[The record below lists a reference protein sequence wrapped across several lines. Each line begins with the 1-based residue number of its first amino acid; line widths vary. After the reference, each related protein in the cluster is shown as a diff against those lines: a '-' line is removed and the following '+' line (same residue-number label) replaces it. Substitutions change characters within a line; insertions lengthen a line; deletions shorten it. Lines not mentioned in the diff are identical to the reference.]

1 MRKHWGAHHKHV
13 DTERIRYITAYVTRY
28 TADRATRQTVPRP
41 VVSAYKSVS
50 LISVFFGARRRGRKP
65 RRLGRDIYA
74 VECERRKTRRT
85 GRRAAGDDVWQ
96 RGRVGGS
103 HRHQGE
109 RHHASV
115 FFWHQCRMALA
126 GLGRDV
132 TGAAGGAPA
141 PVSVEPADTRLWT
154 GFRSPLST
162 LRPCLARI
170 HAAGTSKCQHRSSR
184 RLGRRLDAGASEP
197 AAPPEAG

>member
-50 LISVFFGARRRGRKP
+50 LISVFFAARRRGRKP

-141 PVSVEPADTRLWT
+141 PTIALDGLPVA
-154 GFRSPLST
+154 T